1 LQSLTGWVALHNQDY
16 TTKDLTVFTSA
27 MTEYQTPKD
36 RAYTD
41 TLIKSAPKEAAAFL
55 NLKHTAERKDGV
67 IPVKYR
73 ELMSI
78 AVALTTQCAYCI
90 ESHIDNAVQAG
101 ATREEIAE
109 TVFIAAALR
118 AGGAVGTGLMA
129 MRLFEEANTKTI

>member
-1 LQSLTGWVALHNQDY
+1 MA
-16 TTKDLTVFTSA
+16 
-27 MTEYQTPKD
+27 EYQTPKD

-41 TLIKSAPKEAAAFL
+41 TLLKSAPREAAAFM

-67 IPVKYR
+67 IPIKYR
-73 ELMSI
+73 ELMSV

-90 ESHIDNAVQAG
+90 ESHIQNAVQAG

-118 AGGAVGTGLMA
+118 AGGAVGNGLLA
-129 MRLFEEANTKTI
+129 MRLFEETSAGPV

>member
-1 LQSLTGWVALHNQDY
+1 MA
-16 TTKDLTVFTSA
+16 
-27 MTEYQTPKD
+27 EYQTPKD

-55 NLKHTAERKDGV
+55 NLKYTAERKDGV

-73 ELMSI
+73 ELMSV

-90 ESHIDNAVQAG
+90 EAHIQNAVQAG

-118 AGGAVGTGLMA
+118 AGGAVGNGLMA
-129 MRLFEEANTKTI
+129 MRLFEEASTPTV